1 MALLHTIRLVF
12 DRIFPG
18 GDRFVLDDDCIV
30 ASARHYLVRCIPL
43 KSIESWTAYPEMTFD
58 ILDIR
63 LVDGSLVR
71 WLDVRN
77 DLLSI
82 LHDRVIDREIHHD
95 LAEPFRVANRRQ
107 LPRSV

>member
-12 DRIFPG
+12 HRIFPG
-18 GDRFVLDDDCIV
+18 ADRFVLDDDCIV
-30 ASARHYLVRCIPL
+30 ASARHYPVRRIPL

-71 WLDVRN
+71 WLDVQN

-82 LHDRVIDREIHHD
+82 LHDRVSDREINHD
-95 LAEPFRVANRRQ
+95 LAEPLRGANRRQ
-107 LPRSV
+107 PPRSV